1 MKYQLSQI
9 AQICGGELFGADS
22 TVNEVLTDSRH
33 SGGGGESLFVAMCG
47 ERHDSHSFIGA
58 MRRRGVNCF
67 IVEDSRAV
75 VDGASFVVVVN
86 SLEALQKLASH
97 YRSTLKG
104 EVVAITGSNGKTLVK
119 EWISQAYSAEGR
131 LFRSPRSYNSQLG
144 VALSI
149 LMASV
154 DDDIVLLEA
163 GISQVGEMSRLE
175 AMIRP
180 DVVIFTSIGEAHQEG
195 FSSFEQ
201 KIAEKMILAQS
212 AKRVIYHSGYS
223 ELVNYLKEHPQ
234 VGELIDAST
243 YQGGTFCDTTSK
255 RNSQIVEALLCA
267 IGCTQYDIDSFQ
279 PVAMRLEV
287 KEGINNSIIVNDSY
301 NSDVNSLSI
310 ALDYL
315 NEVAGGRERTLI
327 LSPIL
332 QSGVSDEEL
341 YQSVAKVVASSGVER
356 LICVGDQIEPYRDL
370 FECSADFYSS
380 TEELLVHLALNDYAS
395 RAILL
400 KGNRNSRFERV
411 SHRLERKSHT
421 TCLEVNLESMLHNL
435 NYFRSKLKP
444 STKLIAMVK
453 ASSYGLGD
461 YEIAQL
467 LESQGVEYLAVAF
480 VDEGVALRE
489 RGITMPII
497 VLNADDDSFEQ
508 MIHMQLEPE
517 IYSLRSLSLFV
528 EALERNGEM
537 SYPVHLKIDSGMHRL
552 GFDAGSLPS
561 LLEMLP
567 QVESRCRVSSI
578 FTHLCCADVVGQE
591 EFTHKQIVTFNA
603 LSVQI
608 IETLGYRPML
618 HLAATAAILNFPE
631 AHADAC
637 RLGIGLYGYGEGSS
651 SLEIVATLKTR
662 IVQIKRYC
670 AGETIGYGRATTLE
684 RDSVIATI
692 PIGYAD
698 GLDRHLGCGGWSMI
712 VADSRAPIVGRV
724 CMDSSMIDIT
734 DIEGV
739 EEGDDVTIFSP
750 AKGNTA
756 QDMADKLGTIPYEV
770 LTSVSKRVKRVYLK

>member
-1 MKYQLSQI
+1 MEYSLSQI
-9 AQICGGELFGADS
+9 AQICGGSLIGPDRIVS
-22 TVNEVLTDSRH
+22 EVLTDSRH

-47 ERHDSHSFIGA
+47 ARHDSHTFVVA
-58 MRRRGVNCF
+58 MLRRGVVSF
-67 IVEDSRAV
+67 LVEDRRAV
-75 VDGASFVVVVN
+75 TSGASFVVVPN
-86 SLEALQKLASH
+86 SLEALQRLASH
-97 YRSTLKG
+97 YRTTLRG
-104 EVVAITGSNGKTLVK
+104 EVIAITGSNGKTLVK
-119 EWISQAYSAEGR
+119 EWISQAYNDSGR

-154 DDDIVLLEA
+154 DDEILLLEA
-163 GISQVGEMSRLE
+163 GISQVGEMERLE

-180 DVVIFTSIGEAHQEG
+180 DMVIFTSIGDAHQEG
-195 FSSFEQ
+195 FESFEQ
-201 KIAEKMILAQS
+201 KIYEKMILARS
-212 AKRVIYHSGYS
+212 AKRIIYHSEYS
-223 ELVNYLKEHPQ
+223 PLTDYISLHPPK
-234 VGELIDAST
+234 GEVIDAST
-243 YQGGTFCDTTSK
+243 YRGGTFCDTTSR
-255 RNSQIVEALLCA
+255 RNSSLVEATLHS
-267 IGCTQYDIDSFQ
+267 IGCSQFDIDSFQ

-287 KEGINNSIIVNDSY
+287 KEGINDSIILNDSY

-315 NEVAGGRERTLI
+315 NEVAAGRERTLI

-341 YQSVAKVVASSGVER
+341 YRAVAKVVASSGVER
-356 LICVGDQIEPYRDL
+356 LICVGDQIASYSEL

-380 TEELLVHLALNDYAS
+380 TEELLVHLTLDDYAS

-421 TCLEVNLESMLHNL
+421 TSLEVNLESMLHNL
-435 NYFRSKLKP
+435 NYFRSKIRP

-480 VDEGVALRE
+480 VDEGVLLRE

-497 VLNADDDSFEQ
+497 VLNADEDSFEQ
-508 MIHMQLEPE
+508 MIQMQLEPE
-517 IYSLRSLSLFV
+517 IYSQRSLSLFV
-528 EALERNGEM
+528 EALERNGEV
-537 SYPVHLKIDSGMHRL
+537 SYPIHIKIDSGMHRL
-552 GFDAGSLPS
+552 GFDSSSIGT
-561 LLEMLP
+561 LLETLP
-567 QVESRCRVSSI
+567 TIGARCRVASI
-578 FTHLCCADVVGQE
+578 FTHLCCADMAE
-591 EFTHKQIVTFNA
+591 RDEFTRSQVAIFNR
-603 LSVQI
+603 LSGQI
-608 IETLGYRPML
+608 IERLGYRPML
-618 HLAATAAILNFPE
+618 HLAASAAIERLPE
-631 AHADAC
+631 VQADAC
-637 RLGIGLYGYGEGSS
+637 RLGIGLYGYGEGAS

-662 IVQIKRYC
+662 IVQIKHLK
-670 AGETIGYGRATTLE
+670 AGESIGYGGATILE

-698 GLDRHLGCGGWSMI
+698 GLDRHLSCGGWSM
-712 VADSRAPIVGRV
+712 VVGEGRAPIVGRV

-739 EEGDDVTIFSP
+739 KEGDQVTIFSP
-750 AKGNTA
+750 LPGNTA
-756 QDMADKLGTIPYEV
+756 QDMADKLGTIPYEI
-770 LTSVSKRVKRVYLK
+770 LTSISKRVKRVYLK